1 MTAVH
6 GAPANDVLEVS
17 GGDGVLLVP
26 FTGDAVTEVDPAA
39 RLIVVRDDLFG
50 ADVRIDVFTLFPE
63 WFDWM
68 RRPRHLANAALSAGL
83 ELRAF
88 NPRDTTPLPHGQVD
102 DSPYGGGPGM
112 VIRVDVM
119 AAALEAVYG
128 EPAERVREGRRVVV
142 LTPRGRPLTDAVAR
156 ELAEERAVA
165 LLCGRYEGF
174 DERVHEDLA
183 GDAISL
189 GPFVLAGG
197 EVAAMAV
204 IDAVGRRIPGALGNA
219 ESLEG
224 ESFSEALGGGLEHP
238 HYTRPAEFRG
248 SRVPD
253 VLLSGDH
260 GAIARWRAER
270 VTAPPA

>member
-1 MTAVH
+1 MT
-6 GAPANDVLEVS
+6 
-17 GGDGVLLVP
+17 
-26 FTGDAVTEVDPAA
+26 
-39 RLIVVRDDLFG
+39 
-50 ADVRIDVFTLFPE
+50 IDVFTLFPE

-68 RRPRHLANAALSAGL
+68 RRPRHLANAALSADL
-83 ELRAF
+83 ELRCF
-88 NPRDTTPLPHGQVD
+88 SPRDTTPLSHGRVD
-102 DSPYGGGPGM
+102 DTPYGGGPGM

-142 LTPRGRPLTDAVAR
+142 LTPRGRPFTDAVAR
-156 ELAEERAVA
+156 ELAGEPAIA

-174 DERVHEDLA
+174 DERVHETLA

-204 IDAVGRRIPGALGNA
+204 IDAVGRRLPGALGNA

-224 ESFSEALGGGLEHP
+224 ESFSEALGGGVEHP
-238 HYTRPAEFRG
+238 HYTRPASFRG
-248 SRVPD
+248 RSVPE

-260 GAIARWRAER
+260 AAIARWRAER
-270 VTAPPA
+270 VRPAPGA

>member
-1 MTAVH
+1 M
-6 GAPANDVLEVS
+6 
-17 GGDGVLLVP
+17 
-26 FTGDAVTEVDPAA
+26 
-39 RLIVVRDDLFG
+39 
-50 ADVRIDVFTLFPE
+50 RIDIFTQVPHAFAWLTE
-63 WFDWM
+63 Q
-68 RRPRHLANAALSAGL
+68 RPLAAVLGTEL
-83 ELRAF
+83 ELRLF
-88 NPRDTTPLPHGQVD
+88 NYRDATPLRAVQVD
-102 DSPYGGGPGM
+102 DEPYGGGAGM
-112 VIRVDVM
+112 VLRVDVV
-119 AAALEAVYG
+119 ASALDTVYG
-128 EPAERVREGRRVVV
+128 DPPEQRVIA
-142 LTPRGRPLTDAVAR
+142 LKPQGRPLTQAVVE
-156 ELAEERAVA
+156 ELASEPALT

-183 GDAISL
+183 NDAISL

-204 IDAVGRRIPGALGNA
+204 VDAVGRRMPGALGNA

-238 HYTRPAEFRG
+238 HYTRPSEFRG

-270 VTAPPA
+270 VTAPPT

>member
-1 MTAVH
+1 M
-6 GAPANDVLEVS
+6 
-17 GGDGVLLVP
+17 
-26 FTGDAVTEVDPAA
+26 
-39 RLIVVRDDLFG
+39 
-50 ADVRIDVFTLFPE
+50 
-63 WFDWM
+63 
-68 RRPRHLANAALSAGL
+68 
-83 ELRAF
+83 
-88 NPRDTTPLPHGQVD
+88 
-102 DSPYGGGPGM
+102 
-112 VIRVDVM
+112 
-119 AAALEAVYG
+119 
-128 EPAERVREGRRVVV
+128 
-142 LTPRGRPLTDAVAR
+142 AR
-156 ELAEERAVA
+156 ELAEEPALT

-183 GDAISL
+183 GDALSL

-219 ESLEG
+219 ASLEG

-248 SRVPD
+248 RRVPG

-270 VTAPPA
+270 VAAPPS